1 MNSTSVNTNLAALN
15 AQRNLQGSSGQ
26 LSLSLQR
33 LSSGLRLN
41 SARDDAAGMAIATR
55 MTTQVRG
62 LEQGVRN
69 IADGISLAQTAEGG
83 LESIVANVQRIREL
97 AVQAANFTNTSED
110 RAALQLEVTQLKEEI
125 TRVGNQTSFN
135 GVKLLNGGFQSAVFQ
150 AGANIGEFITISK
163 LLDARA
169 NAIGA
174 GVQSVLS
181 WTQAVTA
188 GPSSV
193 QQVQLGAGAPVPLGV
208 MQHDAKLLASAIN
221 TVGAANIPGLSATAA
236 ANVRDGT
243 VALASSTDTN
253 YNFQLNGRAIT
264 IAVTANAAVNRSNA
278 VAAINAESALTGV
291 VATDL
296 GSGVRLTEAGGGNI
310 RLAESVAFS
319 SSYAGLGGLVSAD
332 GLGASITIS
341 YAVPP
346 NSSASQLVFSGTG
359 MSVQTF
365 ATPEYIP
372 ISSVNLST
380 VEGANKA
387 LAAADAAITALSQSR
402 AALGAAM
409 NRFEASISAQRI
421 GAEAQTASR
430 SRIRDADFASETAAL
445 TRAQILQQ
453 SGVAILAQANTIP
466 KNVLA
471 LLR

>member
-15 AQRNLQGSSGQ
+15 AQRSLQGSSGQ

-110 RAALQLEVTQLKEEI
+110 RAALQLEVAQLKEEI

>member
-15 AQRNLQGSSGQ
+15 AQRNLQGSSGK
-26 LSLSLQR
+26 LSIALQR

-41 SARDDAAGMAIATR
+41 TARDDAAGMAIATR
-55 MTTQVRG
+55 MTAQIRG

-69 IADGISLAQTAEGG
+69 IADGISLAQTAEGA

-97 AVQAANFTNTSED
+97 AVQAANFTNTSAD
-110 RAALQLEVTQLKEEI
+110 RAALQLEVAQLQEEI

-135 GVKLLNGGFQSAVFQ
+135 GVKLLNGGFQSAIFQ
-150 AGANIGEFITISK
+150 AGANIGETITVSS

-169 NAIGA
+169 SAIGA
-174 GVQSVLS
+174 GAPSVLS

-188 GPSSV
+188 GPTVV
-193 QQVQLGAGAPVPLGV
+193 QQVQLGAAAPITLGI
-208 MQHDAKLLASAIN
+208 MKSDAKLLAAAIN
-221 TVGAANIPGLSATAA
+221 SVGAAGIPGLSATAG

-243 VALASSTDTN
+243 VALPSPMNTS
-253 YNFQLNGRAIT
+253 YNFTLNGQAIT
-264 IAVTANAAVNRSNA
+264 IGVTLNPAVNRSNA
-278 VAAINAESALTGV
+278 VAAINAQSALTGV

-296 GSGVRLTEAGGGNI
+296 GSGVRLTESGGGNI
-310 RLAESVAFS
+310 HLTESVAS
-319 SSYAGLGGLVSAD
+319 SASLVGLGGLVSVN
-332 GLGASITIS
+332 GLGSNITVN

-380 VEGANKA
+380 VEGANKT

-430 SRIRDADFASETAAL
+430 SRILDADFASETAAL

-466 KNVLA
+466 QNVLA

>member
-26 LSLSLQR
+26 LATALQR

-41 SARDDAAGMAIATR
+41 SARDDAAGMAIAGR

-62 LEQGVRN
+62 LDQGIRN

-83 LESIVANVQRIREL
+83 LDSITANVQRIREL
-97 AVQAANFTNTSED
+97 AVQAANFTNTPAD
-110 RAALQLEVTQLKEEI
+110 RAALQLEVSQLQEEI
-125 TRVGNQTSFN
+125 TRIGNQTSFN

-150 AGANIGEFITISK
+150 AGANIGETITISK

-188 GPSSV
+188 GPSAV
-193 QQVQLGAGAPVPLGV
+193 QQVQLGAAAPVTLGI
-208 MQHDAKLLASAIN
+208 MQQDAKLLAAAIN
-221 TVGAANIPGLSATAA
+221 TAGATVIPGLSASAVSNTQYGAA
-236 ANVRDGT
+236 AI
-243 VALASSTDTN
+243 ASPTTDN
-253 YNFQLNGRAIT
+253 YTFTLNGRVFSISGSSN
-264 IAVTANAAVNRSNA
+264 TANNRAYA
-278 VAAINAESALTGV
+278 VAAINSQTVHTGV

-296 GSGVRLTEAGGGNI
+296 GSGLMLTEAGGGNI
-310 RLAESVAFS
+310 RLAETVAGS
-319 SSYAGLGGLVSAD
+319 SAYFGLGGLVSVN
-332 GLGASITIS
+332 GLGSSITIN

-359 MSVQTF
+359 MALETF
-365 ATPEYIP
+365 STPEFIP
-372 ISSVNLST
+372 IASVNLST
-380 VEGANKA
+380 VDGANKA
-387 LAAADAAITALSQSR
+387 IVAADAAINLLTQSR
-402 AALGAAM
+402 ASLGAAM
-409 NRFEASISAQRI
+409 NRFEASIAAQRI
-421 GAEAQTASR
+421 GVEAQTASR

-453 SGVAILAQANTIP
+453 SGIAILSQANTIP
-466 KNVLA
+466 QNVLS
-471 LLR
+471 LLK